1 MISYSNKVL
10 LRRKKW
16 FLIPRQNTGG
26 IFSNANADSQQT
38 TKLNKQQI
46 QQRRCANPFY
56 TLCGFYQSEANLT
69 CFFFFQDPIFSK
81 VITLSENL
89 PLKRCCVINDNSQS
103 GSNIQMMVIQY
114 WITNRRELDFKTSW
128 SWPCNIGLK
137 MIYFFDTGT
146 RGRGLGS
153 RQGSYVS
160 DREKTGWLSR
170 KVRHQFPA
178 FVHWNLPP
186 CPKERFPKP
195 EGGGVPAPDGRKD
208 KDAVTC

>member
-1 MISYSNKVL
+1 MISYSETKHGRNFLQRQRRFSANNKT
-10 LRRKKW
+10 K
-16 FLIPRQNTGG
+16 QT
-26 IFSNANADSQQT
+26 ADST
-38 TKLNKQQI
+38 ATMRESILHFMRLLSIWGKLNV
-46 QQRRCANPFY
+46 
-56 TLCGFYQSEANLT
+56 
-69 CFFFFQDPIFSK
+69 FFFQDLIFSK
-81 VITLSENL
+81 AITLSENL
-89 PLKRCCVINDNSQS
+89 PLKRRCVINDNSQS